1 LKLSKLVL
9 QDNQSPNFESKNIKK
24 RGVAKES
31 RSKEGRGV
39 MDTSFSLRI
48 DANAKQW
55 GGNNSPQGDRQNR
68 RRQKLQALLQ
78 ALKAGEL
85 DAARL
90 AFTALINFDPSVSFD
105 PYLHKI
111 GSALQSSNLY
121 AAQHFGLELQSRGGQ
136 LQSNASVNE
145 TRPTTKRKDALG
157 EAVSLPRIDLSA

>member
-1 LKLSKLVL
+1 
-9 QDNQSPNFESKNIKK
+9 
-24 RGVAKES
+24 
-31 RSKEGRGV
+31 

-48 DANAKQW
+48 DGNAKQW

-145 TRPTTKRKDALG
+145 TRPITKRKDALG